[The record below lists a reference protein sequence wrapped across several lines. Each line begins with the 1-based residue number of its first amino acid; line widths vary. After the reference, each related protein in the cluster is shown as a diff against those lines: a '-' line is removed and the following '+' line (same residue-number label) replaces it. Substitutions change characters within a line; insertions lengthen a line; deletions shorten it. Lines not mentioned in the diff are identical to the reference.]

1 MKLGVYQDQ
10 AEILMILEK
19 EIKEELI
26 SSIKQNPEF
35 KITEQE
41 LRQSIIEQQKRLK
54 KDFGDQIEEVSV
66 EEVKELLK
74 QANDP
79 LKHIKNWE
87 LHFSDIEIEGK
98 DVVGLTFSIHDI
110 VIEKFPERIGELTSL
125 KKLIIQGT
133 EGRGLTEIPES
144 IGNLTSLTYI
154 DLSQNALTKLPE
166 SINNLKSLKT
176 LVLSEN
182 NISELPESINKRFNN
197 KTLEII
203 FEEER

>member
-110 VIEKFPERIGELTSL
+110 VIEKFL
-125 KKLIIQGT
+125 
-133 EGRGLTEIPES
+133 S
-144 IGNLTSLTYI
+144 IGFIEHYY
-154 DLSQNALTKLPE
+154 A
-166 SINNLKSLKT
+166 
-176 LVLSEN
+176 
-182 NISELPESINKRFNN
+182 KRR
-197 KTLEII
+197 K
-203 FEEER
+203 